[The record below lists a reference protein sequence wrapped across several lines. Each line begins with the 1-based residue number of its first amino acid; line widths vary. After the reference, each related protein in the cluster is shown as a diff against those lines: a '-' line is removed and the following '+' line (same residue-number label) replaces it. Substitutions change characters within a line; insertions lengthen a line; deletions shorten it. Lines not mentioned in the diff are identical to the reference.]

1 MATWPMTFTP
11 EWNFACPDWVERLK
25 AGRSLV
31 PDLPLDKAEAERA
44 VSIFNMLRLPDV
56 PGQPAMA
63 EAAGEWFRD
72 IVRAPFGSLV
82 SRRGSQGG
90 TAMARMVSEIF
101 VLVPKKNS
109 KTTGGAAIVITAA
122 IMNERPNAE
131 LLFVGPTQD
140 IADLAFQQ
148 ARGMIEADPEGYL
161 QTRFHIREHVKT
173 IEDRTNGA
181 KIKIK
186 TFDTSVMTGVKPVFV
201 LVDELHEMSKK
212 SYASRVV
219 GQIRGGLLPNP
230 EGLLVFITTQS
241 DQPPAGVFKDELNYA
256 RGVRDGRIVSQPGA
270 AVKML
275 PILYE
280 FPEDMQVD
288 EDMPWRDPGNWP
300 MVLPN
305 LGLSINLDDLQ
316 THYAQAKEKGFQ
328 EECRW
333 ASQHLNVQIGVA
345 LGGWRGS
352 YYWRAATDR
361 TLTLDSLLERCDVV
375 TIGIDGGGLDD
386 LLGLAVI
393 GRCKV
398 TRDWLLWTHAWCQ
411 KDVLEVRKDIAER
424 LIDFER
430 EGDLTFCEDAVQD
443 VVEVADLVER
453 IWKADLLPEKDGIG
467 LDPAC
472 VTAIIDEIVSRGI
485 PDDLLRAT
493 RQGAVSMQPAIHG
506 TERKLKNGTFWHGGT
521 SMMAWCVGNAKTEQR
536 GNAILITKEVAG
548 KAKIDPLMAGF
559 NAVQLMSLNPEPV
572 RAEPLYQMIIA

>member
-1 MATWPMTFTP
+1 LSG
-11 EWNFACPDWVERLK
+11 WNFACPDWAERLK
-25 AGRSLV
+25 SGRSLV
-31 PDLPLDKAEAERA
+31 PDLPLDHAEAERA
-44 VSIFNMLRLPDV
+44 VGIFNLLRLPDV
-56 PGQPAMA
+56 PGQPTMA

-72 IVRAPFGSLV
+72 IIRAAFGSLMP
-82 SRRGSQGG
+82 RPGPQGG
-90 TAMARMVSEIF
+90 QVMARHVAEVF
-101 VLVPKKNS
+101 TLVPKKNS
-109 KTTGGAAIVITAA
+109 KTTGGAGIVITAA

-148 ARGMIEADPEGYL
+148 ARGMIEADTEGYL
-161 QTRFHIREHVKT
+161 QRRFHVREHIKT

-201 LVDELHEMSKK
+201 LVDELHEMSKR
-212 SYASRVV
+212 SYATRVI

-256 RGVRDGRIVSQPGA
+256 RGVRDGRITER
-270 AVKML
+270 VKML

-280 FPEDMQVD
+280 FPEAMQTA
-288 EDMPWRDPGNWP
+288 EDMPWRDPKHWP

-305 LGLSINLDDLQ
+305 LDLSINLDDLK
-316 THYAQAKEKGFQ
+316 THYVQAREKGEA
-328 EECRW
+328 EERRW
-333 ASQHLNVQIGVA
+333 ASQHLNIEIGLA
-345 LGGWRGS
+345 LHANRWRGAD
-352 YYWRAATDR
+352 YWLGAADR
-361 TLTLDSLLERCDVV
+361 TLTLEALLERCDVV

-386 LLGLAVI
+386 LLGAAVL
-393 GRCKV
+393 GRCKL

-411 KDVLEVRKDIAER
+411 RDVLELRKDIAER
-424 LIDFER
+424 LTDFER
-430 EGDLTFCEDAVQD
+430 DGDLTFCDDATQD
-443 VVEVADLVER
+443 VREVADMVER
-453 IWKADLLPEKDGIG
+453 IWKAELLPEKDGIG

-485 PDDLLRAT
+485 PDNLLRAT
-493 RQGAVSMQPAIHG
+493 RQGAISMQPAIHG
-506 TERKLKNGTFWHGGT
+506 AERKLKNGTLWHGGT
-521 SMMAWCVGNAKTEQR
+521 RMMAWCVGNAKTEQR

-559 NAVQLMSLNPEPV
+559 NAVQLMSLNPEPSV
-572 RAEPLYQMIIA
+572 KYIEAGLMDGVTF